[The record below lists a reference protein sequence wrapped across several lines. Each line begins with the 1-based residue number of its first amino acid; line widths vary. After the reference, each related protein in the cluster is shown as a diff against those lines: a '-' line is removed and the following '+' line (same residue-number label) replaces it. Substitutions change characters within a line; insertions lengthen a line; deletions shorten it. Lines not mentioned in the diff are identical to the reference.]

1 MKKKDFV
8 TLIIKQK
15 FKIFKI
21 FIKILLSIVLSI
33 IIVFFSFV
41 PIQIMAFANHFE
53 WSFVI
58 KVFVI
63 MIILLVYTNWAIWS
77 TGLLRKIFIPIF
89 MIMALFIGAIIFP
102 DIPELR
108 SDYCI
113 EDGDCE
119 EGRIIYHNDN
129 EIIINKDNCLKYNWE
144 WNEKKRFCKLTD

>member
-15 FKIFKI
+15 FKIFKM
-21 FIKILLSIVLSI
+21 FIKILLSIILSI

-53 WSFVI
+53 LSFVI
-58 KVFVI
+58 NVFVI
-63 MIILLVYTNWAIWS
+63 LIVLLVYTNWAIWS

-89 MIMALFIGAIIFP
+89 MVMALFIGAMTFP

-119 EGRIIYHNDN
+119 EGRIIYHNDK
-129 EIIINKDNCLKYNWE
+129 EILINKENCLKYNWE
-144 WNEKKRFCKLTD
+144 WNEKKRFCKVR